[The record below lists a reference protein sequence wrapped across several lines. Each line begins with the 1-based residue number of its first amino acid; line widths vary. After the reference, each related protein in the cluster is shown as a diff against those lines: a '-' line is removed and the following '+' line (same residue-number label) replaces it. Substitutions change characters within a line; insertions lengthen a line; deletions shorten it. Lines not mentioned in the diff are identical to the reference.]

1 MRMRFT
7 QGKRLGWTGQSGQ
20 EGAMSMAKALAFIM
34 QIFQL

>member
-7 QGKRLGWTGQSGQ
+7 QGQDR
-20 EGAMSMAKALAFIM
+20 AMAIAIAIAEALAFIM